1 VGSCFY
7 EGYIKM
13 THMKDKILSILPLV
27 SKPSRYIGAEVNSCV
42 KDPSSVS
49 LLVALCFPDVYEV
62 GISHL
67 GLKILY
73 EIFNARDDI
82 YAERCFAPW
91 PDMEEKLKEH
101 KLPLTTLETFTPLSG
116 MDLIG
121 FTLQYELSYT
131 NVLNMLSLAGLP
143 LLSKDRSA
151 GHPLVIAGGPCALN
165 PEPLADFIDAFVIG
179 DAEEAVLE
187 IADIIKTFKSN
198 GGVSKGGVTDA
209 HREVSPQPSPD
220 PLGHPP
226 LQVGRENG
234 SGHYEGDG
242 GNFVGRDAPGASK
255 EDVLK
260 ALSKIEGVYVPSH
273 FEMTKGEDGKIR
285 GIRNVAGGPD
295 RVRRRVVADLDA
307 VAYPTRPVVPYMAAV
322 HNRVTLEVARGC
334 PRGCRFCQAG
344 YIYRPMRERSLERL
358 TCLAED
364 SLSSTGY
371 EELSL
376 SSLST
381 GDFSALLPLMK
392 SLMDS
397 YEKRRVSISLPSLR
411 VGTLTPEMCAQ
422 IKRVRKTGFT
432 IAPEAG
438 TQRLRDVINKNVTEE
453 ALIQTASTVF
463 SEGWGLIKLY
473 FMVGLPTEDGEDIE
487 GIVRLSR
494 RVLDAGRKAGR
505 RAMVNVGVSAFVPKP
520 HTPFQ
525 WMGQIPVSEIRAKK
539 DHLKKTLGKKPFALK
554 TGFAEMSALEAA
566 LARGGRELG
575 AAVFHAWQA
584 GARFDGW
591 TEMFDYARW
600 TDAFQSAGL
609 DLETEAGKGFGLDE
623 VLPWDHID
631 TGVTKA
637 FLKKELKAALKVET
651 TPDCRARCTACGLK
665 CTLVEGGQ
673 SIKQNQ
679 KAAYKG
685 DTAGDKEAHTA
696 LKETLRAD
704 ASPLK
709 AHLPSARVRIR
720 YSKLMPLAHLSHSEL
735 MNLFFRAIARAG
747 LPVAFSEGFNPHP
760 KVSFGPALAVGI
772 ESEAEILDIELS
784 YAIDLIKAVKNLN
797 SALPGGI
804 RVGEARV
811 LGPGEPAA
819 GADITRFT
827 YECRLPQDAVGHDP
841 EAVRGLVEDW
851 LGREQAVVRRISDKG
866 DKDIDIR
873 PMVDS
878 LVVEDVSGAVNI
890 GFTLKESG
898 GKSAKPFELI
908 QSLFGMPPQQARAVR
923 LKRLKME

>member
-1 VGSCFY
+1 MPQ
-7 EGYIKM
+7 IK
-13 THMKDKILSILPLV
+13 DRILSILPLV

-42 KDPSSVS
+42 KDPSAVS
-49 LLVALCFPDVYEV
+49 LRVALCFPDVYEV

-131 NVLNMLSLAGLP
+131 NILNMLSLSGLP

-151 GHPLVIAGGPCALN
+151 EHPLVIAGGPCALN
-165 PEPLADFIDAFVIG
+165 PEPLADFIDLFVIG

-187 IADIIKTFKSN
+187 IADVLKTFKSK
-198 GGVSKGGVTDA
+198 GEVFKGGITDA
-209 HREVSPQPSPD
+209 HAAYKHAGRGAIGVSRE
-220 PLGHPP
+220 
-226 LQVGRENG
+226 E
-234 SGHYEGDG
+234 
-242 GNFVGRDAPGASK
+242 
-255 EDVLK
+255 VLK
-260 ALSKIEGVYVPSH
+260 ALSRIEGVYVPSH
-273 FEMTKGEDGKIR
+273 FEVTKDGDGKIQA
-285 GIRNVAGGPD
+285 IKNVAGGPD
-295 RVRRRVVADLDA
+295 RVKRRVVSDLDA

-344 YIYRPMRERSLERL
+344 YIYRPMRERSLGRL
-358 TCLAED
+358 TCLAEE

-376 SSLST
+376 SSLSA

-473 FMVGLPTEDGEDIE
+473 FMVGLPTEDGDDID

-505 RAMVNVGVSAFVPKP
+505 KAMVNVGVSAFVPKP

-539 DHLKKTLGKKPFALK
+539 DYLKKTLGKKPFALK

-575 AAVFHAWQA
+575 AAVLCAWEA

-609 DLETEAGKGFGLDE
+609 DLETEAGKVFGLDE

-637 FLKKELKAALKVET
+637 FLKKELKAALKAET
-651 TPDCRARCTACGLK
+651 APDCRAHCAACGLK
-665 CTLVEGGQ
+665 CALEAGGQ
-673 SIKQNQ
+673 SMKQNQ
-679 KAAYKG
+679 KAAYKR
-685 DTAGDKEAHTA
+685 DTSAGTEEHPAQR
-696 LKETLRAD
+696 EPLRANTIPLE
-704 ASPLK
+704 ANAPMAESRWAATHPLK
-709 AHLPSARVRIR
+709 AHMPSARVRIR

-735 MNLFFRAIARAG
+735 MNLFFRAMARAG

-760 KVSFGPALAVGI
+760 RVSFGPALAVGI

-784 YAIDLIKAVKNLN
+784 YAIDLSKAVKNLN

-819 GADITRFT
+819 GAGITRFT
-827 YECRLPQDAVGHDP
+827 YECPLPRNAGAGKSLPAALDK
-841 EAVRGLVEDW
+841 EAVSRLVEDW
-851 LGREQAVVRRISDKG
+851 LGREQAVVRRVSDKG
-866 DKDIDIR
+866 AKDIDIR

-878 LVVEDVSGAVNI
+878 ISVEDASGAVNVR
-890 GFTLKESG
+890 FTLKESG
-898 GKSAKPFELI
+898 GKSAKPYELV
-908 QSLFGMPPQQARAVR
+908 QSLFGMPPQEARAVR
-923 LKRLKME
+923 LKRLRME